1 MELSID
7 NHIVGLIIKHHNVNE
22 TQNKYAQRACRMYH
36 AACRT
41 EFQPI
46 DRSYSQL
53 TFFQFFIIFF
63 FKFYTACDIPNIE
76 VDTKE
81 RVARHNQPNNIY
93 TRQIDNKILIQYRR
107 HREKPGINMTQATTT
122 IVLKIQLL
130 YRISHHQQT

>member
-81 RVARHNQPNNIY
+81 RVARHNQPNIYIYIY
-93 TRQIDNKILIQYRR
+93 TTNRQQNTHPIPTTSGETRNKYDTGNYNYCI
-107 HREKPGINMTQATTT
+107 KNTTA
-122 IVLKIQLL
+122 V
-130 YRISHHQQT
+130 